1 MAVLAENGQ
10 DADISVLG
18 QPGCDMSCP
27 YPFVMFACQKLDIRV
42 GALLD
47 VNGAKCQSQ
56 DRRPADQTFA
66 WFEENRSIGDIP
78 SRNPEG
84 DLAYLL
90 TESLR
95 DPLRTA
101 GHDRDRPALV
111 LATCP
116 RLGQEL

>member
-1 MAVLAENGQ
+1 MTKNNTQVSPGVGMAVLAENGQ

-56 DRRPADQTFA
+56 DRRPHGVAA
-66 WFEENRSIGDIP
+66 GS
-78 SRNPEG
+78 
-84 DLAYLL
+84 A
-90 TESLR
+90 R
-95 DPLRTA
+95 DSGPWR
-101 GHDRDRPALV
+101 
-111 LATCP
+111 
-116 RLGQEL
+116 